1 MARVFPFVPETITV
15 HLGAPAQNA
24 ENVTLPFIDYIKNV
38 ASSEIYPTWDSAALL
53 ANINAQVS
61 YALNRIYLEYY
72 PSRGYNFDITNNTA
86 YDQKFIYGR
95 TIFENISD
103 IVDEYFDTYIRRQGF
118 IEPLAA
124 QYCNGTTVTC
134 EGLSQWGSQD
144 LAEQGFSDVDILR
157 YYYGN
162 DIEIVPNTRVITN
175 YPSFPGYN
183 LSLGSTGDPVNVVQT
198 ELNRIS
204 QNYPLIPK
212 IGEVTAYYGELTQEA
227 VRTFQEI
234 FGLTPTGVVNKATW
248 YELIFI
254 YTGVT
259 RLAEL
264 NSEGQQLFGTSLEY
278 PDSTSLSSLAAVSL
292 EYPEGTLS
300 LGDEG
305 QQVFTLQY
313 FLNVLSAFYPT
324 IPPTANDGVFGEETH
339 NSVREAQRVLGL
351 TETGVVD
358 AQTWNMIY
366 DAYKGVVETVFV
378 NTYIFP
384 EDMLNIGREDL
395 RFGASGDE
403 VRNLQQYLNSEAETN
418 PSMNRVAENGFFGR
432 HTRWAL
438 AEYQKMNNLPQTGIA
453 DEATRNHIVNRF
465 RDKASAHTSHPRQFP
480 GRTLKE
486 NDQDR
491 ERR

>member
-15 HLGAPAQNA
+15 HLGAPASEA
-24 ENVTLPFIDYIKNV
+24 ENVTVPFIEYIKNV

-61 YALNRIYLEYY
+61 YALNRIYLEFY

-86 YDQKFIYGR
+86 FDQKFIYGR

-103 IVDEYFDTYIRRQGF
+103 VVDQYFDTYIRRQGF

-134 EGLSQWGSQD
+134 EGLSQWGSQE
-144 LAEQGFSDVDILR
+144 LAQQGLSDVDILQ

-162 DIEIVPNTRVITN
+162 DIEIVPDTRVLTN
-175 YPSFPGYN
+175 RPSYPGFEIGPGA
-183 LSLGSTGDPVNVVQT
+183 SGDYVNVIQT

-204 QNYPLIPK
+204 QNYPRIPK
-212 IGEVTAYYGELTQEA
+212 IGEVTTFYGELTEEA

-234 FGLTPTGVVNKATW
+234 FGLTPTGIVNKATW

-264 NSEGQQLFGTSLEY
+264 NSEGQQLFGTSLEF
-278 PDSTSLSSLAAVSL
+278 PDSTLSSLAATSL
-292 EYPEGTLS
+292 EYPEGTLEE
-300 LGDEG
+300 GDEG
-305 QQVFTLQY
+305 QQVFILQY

-324 IPPTANDGVFGEETH
+324 VPPVENDGVFGQETH
-339 NSVREAQRVLGL
+339 NSVVALQRFLNITPNGI
-351 TETGVVD
+351 VD
-358 AQTWNMIY
+358 ANTWNMIY
-366 DAYKGVVETVFV
+366 DAYKGIVENVFV
-378 NTYIFP
+378 NSYIFP
-384 EDMLNIGREDL
+384 EDGIDLGSNDL
-395 RFGASGDE
+395 RFGMGGDE
-403 VRNLQQYLNSEAETN
+403 VAALQKFLNSEAESN
-418 PSMNRVAENGFFGR
+418 PSMRKVAENGFFGR
-432 HTRWAL
+432 HTRWSL
-438 AEYQKMNNLPQTGIA
+438 SEYQKIHNLTQNGIA
-453 DEATRNHIVNRF
+453 DEATRNHITNRY
-465 RDKASAHTSHPRQFP
+465 RDKASAYSSHPVQFP
-480 GRTLKE
+480 GKTLKE

>member
-15 HLGAPAQNA
+15 HLGAPASPA
-24 ENVTLPFIDYIKNV
+24 ENVTVPFIDYIKNV
-38 ASSEIYPTWDSAALL
+38 ASSEIYPTWDNSALL

-86 YDQKFIYGR
+86 FDQKFIYGR
-95 TIFENISD
+95 TIFDNISR

-157 YYYGN
+157 YYYGE
-162 DIEIVPNTRVITN
+162 DIEIVPDTRVIAN
-175 YPSFPGYN
+175 GPSYPGFEIGPG
-183 LSLGSTGDPVNVVQT
+183 SSGDYVNVIQT

-212 IGEVTAYYGELTQEA
+212 IGEVTAFYGELTEEA

-234 FGLTPTGVVNKATW
+234 FGLNPTGIVNKSTW

-264 NSEGQQLFGTSLEY
+264 NSEGQQLFGQSLEY
-278 PDSTSLSSLAAVSL
+278 PDSTGNSLNQIESF
-292 EYPEGTLS
+292 EYTGAISEGAR
-300 LGDEG
+300 GD
-305 QQVFTLQY
+305 QVFILQY
-313 FLNVLSAFYPT
+313 MINVLSAFYPAVPQIDNNGEFGAET
-324 IPPTANDGVFGEETH
+324 KEAVIQIQRFFKLPP
-339 NSVREAQRVLGL
+339 
-351 TETGVVD
+351 TGVVD
-358 AQTWNMIY
+358 ARTWNQIY

-378 NTYIFP
+378 NNYIFP
-384 EDMLNIGREDL
+384 QNILWLGNEDL
-395 RFGASGDE
+395 KFGSNGEE
-403 VRNLQQYLNSEAETN
+403 VRNLQHYLNDAAQNYST
-418 PSMNRVAENGFFGR
+418 MNRVAENGFFGR
-432 HTRWAL
+432 HTRWAVS
-438 AEYQKMNNLPQTGIA
+438 EYQKIHNLSQTGIA
-453 DEATRNHIVNRF
+453 DRELKRHLINGY
-465 RDKASAHTSHPRQFP
+465 RDRVSAYSSHPRQFP
-480 GRTLKE
+480 GRNLKV
-486 NDQDR
+486 NDEDR
-491 ERR
+491 ERRQ

>member
-1 MARVFPFVPETITV
+1 MARVFPFVPESITV
-15 HLGAPAQNA
+15 HLGAPATPA
-24 ENVTLPFIDYIKNV
+24 ENVTVPFIDYIKNV
-38 ASSEIYPTWDSAALL
+38 ASSEIYPTWDNSAIL

-86 YDQKFIYGR
+86 FDQKFIYGR

-103 IVDEYFDTYIRRQGF
+103 IVDEFFDTYIRRQGF

-134 EGLSQWGSQD
+134 EGLSQWGSQE

-157 YYYGN
+157 NYYGN
-162 DIEIVPNTRVITN
+162 DIEIVPDTRVITN
-175 YPSFPGYN
+175 RPSYPGFEIGPGA
-183 LSLGSTGDPVNVVQT
+183 SGDYVNVIQT

-212 IGEVTAYYGELTQEA
+212 IGEVTSFYGEITEEA

-264 NSEGQQLFGTSLEY
+264 NSEGQRLFGTSLEY
-278 PDSTSLSSLAAVSL
+278 PDSTLNSLAVTSL
-292 EYPEGTLS
+292 EYPEGTLAQ
-300 LGDEG
+300 GDQGE
-305 QQVFTLQY
+305 QVFVLQY

-324 IPPTANDGVFGEETH
+324 IPQVNNDGVFGQKTH
-339 NSVREAQRVLGL
+339 NSVVAVQRLLNITPNGI
-351 TETGVVD
+351 VD
-358 AQTWNMIY
+358 ANTWNLIY
-366 DAYKGVVETVFV
+366 DAYKGIVETVFTNSFV
-378 NTYIFP
+378 FP
-384 EDMLNIGREDL
+384 ENSIDLGTNDL
-395 RFGASGDE
+395 RLGMGGDE
-403 VRNLQQYLNSEAETN
+403 VLMLQKFLNSEAETN
-418 PSMNRVAENGFFGR
+418 PAIRKVAENGFFGR

-438 AEYQKMNNLPQTGIA
+438 SEYQKTHNMTQNGFA
-453 DEATRNHIVNRF
+453 DETTRKHIANRY
-465 RDKASAHTSHPRQFP
+465 RDRASAYTSHPVQFP

-486 NDQDR
+486 NEQDR

>member
-15 HLGAPAQNA
+15 HLGAPSSQA

-61 YALNRIYLEYY
+61 YALNRIYLEFY

-86 YDQKFIYGR
+86 FDQKFIYGR

-124 QYCNGTTVTC
+124 RYCNGTTVTC
-134 EGLSQWGSQD
+134 EGLSQWGSQQ
-144 LAEQGFSDVDILR
+144 LAEQGLSDVDILR
-157 YYYGN
+157 NYYGN
-162 DIEIVPNTRVITN
+162 DIEIVPDTRVITN
-175 YPSFPGYN
+175 RPSYPGFDIGPGA
-183 LSLGSTGDPVNVVQT
+183 SGDYVNVIQT

-212 IGEVTAYYGELTQEA
+212 IGEVTAFYGELTEEA

-234 FGLTPTGVVNKATW
+234 FGLTPTGIVNKATW

-264 NSEGQQLFGTSLEY
+264 NSEGQQLFGTSLEN
-278 PDSTSLSSLAAVSL
+278 PDRTTLAAVNT
-292 EYPEGTLS
+292 EYPAGALGP
-300 LGDEG
+300 GDENE
-305 QQVFTLQY
+305 QVFTLQY
-313 FLNVLSAFYPT
+313 FLNVLSAFYPAV
-324 IPPTANDGVFGEETH
+324 PQVVNDGVYTEGTGEAVAAIQRIFG
-339 NSVREAQRVLGL
+339 LP
-351 TETGVVD
+351 ETGVTD
-358 AQTWNMIY
+358 SKTWNMIY
-366 DAYKGVVETVFV
+366 DAYKGIVETVFV
-378 NTYIFP
+378 NSYVFP
-384 EDMLNIGREDL
+384 EDMINLGNEDL
-395 RFGASGDE
+395 SLGMSGEE
-403 VRNLQQYLNSEAETN
+403 VRNLQRFLNGENS
-418 PSMNRVAENGFFGR
+418 SRSGRVGENGFFGR

-438 AEYQKMNNLPQTGIA
+438 TDYQRKNNLPQTGMA
-453 DEATRNHIVNRF
+453 DEATRKYIVNAG
-465 RDKASAHTSHPRQFP
+465 RDRASAFTSHPVQFP
-480 GRTLKE
+480 GRTLKI
-486 NDQDR
+486 NDEDR